1 MVING
6 WTIYTHPLFLDQIE
20 KLVAAVEAAKSKDPK
35 NYHKSANAK
44 LLKAL
49 QTVAF
54 ERIPQDPTAA
64 RYRQGDTLGDN
75 YKHWFREKFSNG
87 RFRLFFRYDS
97 KAKVIIYAWV
107 NDETTLRTYGAKTDA
122 YAVFSSMLG
131 SGNPPDSWA
140 DLLKAASTAEAQERL
155 QKFK

>member
-1 MVING
+1 M
-6 WTIYTHPLFLDQIE
+6 
-20 KLVAAVEAAKSKDPK
+20 AKAKNPKD
-35 NYHKSANAK
+35 YHQSANVK

-75 YKHWFREKFSNG
+75 YKHWFREKFGNR

-97 KAKVIIYAWV
+97 KAKVIIYAWA
-107 NDETTLRTYGAKTDA
+107 NDETTLRTYGAKTDG
-122 YAVFSSMLG
+122 LRR
-131 SGNPPDSWA
+131 
-140 DLLKAASTAEAQERL
+140 LLVDAR
-155 QKFK
+155 